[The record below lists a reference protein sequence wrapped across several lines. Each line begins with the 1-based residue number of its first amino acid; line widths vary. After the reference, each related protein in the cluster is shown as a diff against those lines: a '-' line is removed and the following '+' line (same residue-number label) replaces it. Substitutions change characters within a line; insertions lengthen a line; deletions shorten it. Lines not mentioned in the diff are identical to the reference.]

1 MKSELRS
8 VPVKGVYLWS
18 SGLAEENRRVVRRQ
32 ARPTSPIDRWLFEI
46 SQAGHLLH
54 LMVLDSHPEYDG
66 CRRVFGPDK
75 EEHIVSVARPFRI
88 GGMHLRQLSP
98 LLGVDIE

>member
-1 MKSELRS
+1 MKSELLS
-8 VPVKGVYLWS
+8 VPVKSVYLWS
-18 SGLAEENRRVVRRQ
+18 SGFPEENRGVVGRQ
-32 ARPTSPIDRWLFEI
+32 GRPPSPIDGWLFEI

-66 CRRVFGPDK
+66 CRRAFGPGN
-75 EEHIVSVARPFRI
+75 EVHIVSVARPFGII
-88 GGMHLRQLSP
+88 GMDFHQLSP